1 MAEYAKVKEVAD
13 WFNKLVADGKGEFEV
28 AVDDNMGGIYSL
40 FKGDRFGTV
49 FDDQKFVSIGDF
61 NNYEAVKK

>member
-13 WFNKLVADGKGEFEV
+13 WFNKLVAEGKGEYEV
-28 AVDDNMGGIYSL
+28 SVDDNMGGEYSL

-49 FDDQKFVSIGDF
+49 FDDHKNVSIGDF
-61 NNYEAVKK
+61 YDYGTVKK

>member
-13 WFNKLVADGKGEFEV
+13 WFNKLVADGKGEYEV
-28 AVDDNMGGIYSL
+28 SVDDNMGGEYSL

-61 NNYEAVKK
+61 NNYGAVKK